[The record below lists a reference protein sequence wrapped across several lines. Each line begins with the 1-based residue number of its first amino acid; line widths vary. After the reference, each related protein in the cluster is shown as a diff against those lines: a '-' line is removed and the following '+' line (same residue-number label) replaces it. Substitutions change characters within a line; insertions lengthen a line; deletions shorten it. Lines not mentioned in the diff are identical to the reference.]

1 MDQIRIG
8 AFLKALRK
16 EKGLTQEQLAEK
28 LAVSGRTVS
37 RWETGSNM
45 PDIGMLVVLA
55 DFYGVSI
62 PELINGERKSENMN
76 QETRDTAIA
85 MAEYS
90 QVTAKSSRRKVIGI
104 LFITFGLFIIISA
117 LSIFPSESSWGSI
130 YATLGSI
137 ILIAGIYLIIRQLVA
152 KRAVRL
158 SLVRRLYPVRLYRRY
173 AVPSGAALQLRNS
186 LRFPPPGSTGAQNPV
201 LHRHPAKSRHPAGAG
216 LYRKIDPIKS
226 GSPCPPSPQPAASR
240 PLPPANFPAPMGR
253 NLQPAG

>member
-104 LFITFGLFIIISA
+104 LFITFGLFKGRRREA
-117 LSIFPSESSWGSI
+117 PEGSFWD
-130 YATLGSI
+130 
-137 ILIAGIYLIIRQLVA
+137 R
-152 KRAVRL
+152 
-158 SLVRRLYPVRLYRRY
+158 
-173 AVPSGAALQLRNS
+173 LQLFQNDGSVTAPPTQGS
-186 LRFPPPGSTGAQNPV
+186 LREPFRICHNRLFQYAKTPGHWTG
-201 LHRHPAKSRHPAGAG
+201 G
-216 LYRKIDPIKS
+216 LLALWL
-226 GSPCPPSPQPAASR
+226 PCGEGQG
-240 PLPPANFPAPMGR
+240 GR
-253 NLQPAG
+253 S

>member
-62 PELINGERKSENMN
+62 PELINGERKRENMN
-76 QETRDTAIA
+76 QETRDNAIA

-90 QVTAKSSRRKVIGI
+90 QVTAK
-104 LFITFGLFIIISA
+104 A
-117 LSIFPSESSWGSI
+117 
-130 YATLGSI
+130 
-137 ILIAGIYLIIRQLVA
+137 AGG
-152 KRAVRL
+152 K
-158 SLVRRLYPVRLYRRY
+158 SLAFCL
-173 AVPSGAALQLRNS
+173 
-186 LRFPPPGSTGAQNPV
+186 
-201 LHRHPAKSRHPAGAG
+201 
-216 LYRKIDPIKS
+216 
-226 GSPCPPSPQPAASR
+226 
-240 PLPPANFPAPMGR
+240 
-253 NLQPAG
+253 

>member
-76 QETRDTAIA
+76 EEVKETVLKLSDYTDTINQKIKGRLFVLTVIAIIGMIA
-85 MAEYS
+85 F
-90 QVTAKSSRRKVIGI
+90 VII
-104 LFITFGLFIIISA
+104 EVMGLDT
-117 LSIFPSESSWGSI
+117 PGSI
-130 YATLGSI
+130 YE
-137 ILIAGIYLIIRQLVA
+137 RVA
-152 KRAVRL
+152 
-158 SLVRRLYPVRLYRRY
+158 S
-173 AVPSGAALQLRNS
+173 
-186 LRFPPPGSTGAQNPV
+186 
-201 LHRHPAKSRHPAGAG
+201 AG
-216 LYRKIDPIKS
+216 LGLDFGVLIVLAMYLSGLLGKIKARREMKRKYNCK
-226 GSPCPPSPQPAASR
+226 
-240 PLPPANFPAPMGR
+240 
-253 NLQPAG
+253 